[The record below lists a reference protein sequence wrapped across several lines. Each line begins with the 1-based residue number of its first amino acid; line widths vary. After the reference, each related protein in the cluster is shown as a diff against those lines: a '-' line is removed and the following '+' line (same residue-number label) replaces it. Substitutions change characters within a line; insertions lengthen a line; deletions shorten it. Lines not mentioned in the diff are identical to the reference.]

1 MVNMKASYLF
11 WNGFML
17 GRWRGKRR
25 VIVAVCNEM
34 VKQWSYLADMKLI
47 YEIAE
52 ILGCLAVRG
61 NPI

>member
-1 MVNMKASYLF
+1 MVNMKSYLF
-11 WNGFML
+11 WDDFML
-17 GRWRGKRR
+17 GHWRGKRM

-52 ILGCLAVRG
+52 YLVAWLLAG
-61 NPI
+61 PI